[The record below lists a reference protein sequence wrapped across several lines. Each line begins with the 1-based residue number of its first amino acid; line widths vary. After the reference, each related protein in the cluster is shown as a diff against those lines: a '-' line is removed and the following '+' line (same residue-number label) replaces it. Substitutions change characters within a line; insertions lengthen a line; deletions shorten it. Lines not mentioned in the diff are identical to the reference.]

1 MEIIKK
7 LILILF
13 VNLIFSA
20 TYPISQKPFIASSDS
35 SIFLRGT
42 YLIVFANSD
51 MENLLSNPSLGN
63 FVRFKKTQGF
73 NVDLWDYENIN
84 SANALRDSLERYYEK
99 NKLLEYVLLIGDYDP
114 DSEISNPVIDSY
126 TIPSY
131 NELQDDVTDHPFTY
145 FSGGPETKDGL
156 NPKFFIGRWS
166 VSSNSELINIIQ
178 KTIQYNTMEY
188 IQDLDYYNRA
198 LLVAGSYKTL
208 GANSVETLPHNWPVT
223 PVWTSRWLEKELKQF
238 GYSTIDTAFFY
249 TGNLNSTNTTINSAW
264 DNGVGIINYR
274 GWGNAQG
281 WVKPQFFIS
290 PDVSNLSYT
299 YDLPVVFSFVC
310 NTGDFGNDVEPV
322 FGEALLRAG
331 SYSQGGKGAV
341 AMIGPSD
348 LDTDTRFNNV
358 MCGALWDGLLEGR
371 TPELAQALHNA
382 KQAVSKEFDGI
393 SETGLGGTQDIPN
406 FYHHVYGV
414 LGDPSLPVKLKTPTE
429 IIVHD
434 IDGSLVADTIY
445 NNQSFIS
452 LKLLNNIND
461 GIQDVVGALLYNNEL
476 IISEIST
483 YEGFLDIDISNIDT
497 IMIGSQFELYLNKA
511 QYKQR
516 KIIVVIN
523 NINEDSMPIHSYNG
537 NIINN
542 EGLYEVGDVEY
553 NWIELNPAKGGNG
566 NNLFLMDDM
575 IAKDISLGFD
585 FTYYG
590 YTYST
595 INISSNGW
603 AAFEQSDIPYFWN
616 FSIPFPMGPY
626 AMLAVFMDDLDDNG
640 KEPYFDNNLNG
651 VYDEGDGFIT
661 DCGTPNNPIEPY
673 ICHDY
678 NQNGIRDEGEPFNV
692 FILKDEENHRFIVQ
706 WDEVSNAEDDENC
719 NIGDGCVKETFQLV
733 LYNPSY
739 QNTNGQGE
747 IIYQYKTIYD
757 IDDGRIGKNG
767 NLSTIGIESPDQNQG
782 VQYLFNGKLIN
793 GSSLQEGSLNG
804 RAIQFYAN
812 KNIDSEDGT
821 FLLNIAEDNIINK
834 FNLLDVYPN
843 PFNSSLNIRYFVND
857 FGKIEISIYNILGQ
871 KVSTIYKGEKFSG
884 EYNFIWNANEYA
896 SGVYFITVN
905 NENSIL
911 KKKIL
916 LLK

>member
-1 MEIIKK
+1 M
-7 LILILF
+7 
-13 VNLIFSA
+13 
-20 TYPISQKPFIASSDS
+20 
-35 SIFLRGT
+35 
-42 YLIVFANSD
+42 
-51 MENLLSNPSLGN
+51 
-63 FVRFKKTQGF
+63 
-73 NVDLWDYENIN
+73 
-84 SANALRDSLERYYEK
+84 
-99 NKLLEYVLLIGDYDP
+99 
-114 DSEISNPVIDSY
+114 
-126 TIPSY
+126 
-131 NELQDDVTDHPFTY
+131 
-145 FSGGPETKDGL
+145 
-156 NPKFFIGRWS
+156 
-166 VSSNSELINIIQ
+166 
-178 KTIQYNTMEY
+178 
-188 IQDLDYYNRA
+188 
-198 LLVAGSYKTL
+198 
-208 GANSVETLPHNWPVT
+208 
-223 PVWTSRWLEKELKQF
+223 
-238 GYSTIDTAFFY
+238 
-249 TGNLNSTNTTINSAW
+249 
-264 DNGVGIINYR
+264 
-274 GWGNAQG
+274 
-281 WVKPQFFIS
+281 
-290 PDVSNLSYT
+290 
-299 YDLPVVFSFVC
+299 
-310 NTGDFGNDVEPV
+310 
-322 FGEALLRAG
+322 
-331 SYSQGGKGAV
+331 
-341 AMIGPSD
+341 
-348 LDTDTRFNNV
+348 
-358 MCGALWDGLLEGR
+358 
-371 TPELAQALHNA
+371 
-382 KQAVSKEFDGI
+382 
-393 SETGLGGTQDIPN
+393 
-406 FYHHVYGV
+406 
-414 LGDPSLPVKLKTPTE
+414 
-429 IIVHD
+429 
-434 IDGSLVADTIY
+434 
-445 NNQSFIS
+445 
-452 LKLLNNIND
+452 
-461 GIQDVVGALLYNNEL
+461 
-476 IISEIST
+476 
-483 YEGFLDIDISNIDT
+483 
-497 IMIGSQFELYLNKA
+497 
-511 QYKQR
+511 
-516 KIIVVIN
+516 
-523 NINEDSMPIHSYNG
+523 
-537 NIINN
+537 
-542 EGLYEVGDVEY
+542 
-553 NWIELNPAKGGNG
+553 ELNPEKGGNG

-603 AAFEQSDIPYFWN
+603 AAFEKSDIPYFWN

-661 DCGTPNNPIEPY
+661 DCGTPDNPIEPY

-747 IIYQYKTIYD
+747 IVYQYKTIYD

-857 FGKIEISIYNILGQ
+857 SRKIEISIYNILGQ
-871 KVSTIYKGEKFSG
+871 KISTIYKGEKSFG
-884 EYNFIWNANEYA
+884 ENNFIWNANNYA
-896 SGVYFITVN
+896 SGVYFISVIN
-905 NENSIL
+905 GNSIL